1 MPPRVIDL
9 RNTDD
14 THDIVHITVQA
25 LAEGRI
31 VAFPTESVYV
41 LAAGALHE
49 KAVAQVRMSG
59 YDPKTPLTLAVKSV
73 DERLDF
79 VPIWIR
85 SASGP
90 HVAARPPR

>member
-14 THDIVHITVQA
+14 TRDIVHITVQA

-49 KAVAQVRMSG
+49 KAVAQLRAMSG
-59 YDPKTPLTLAVKSV
+59 YDPNTPLTLAVKSV
-73 DERLDF
+73 DEALDF
-79 VPIWIR
+79 VPNMDPLGKRI
-85 SASGP
+85 
-90 HVAARPPR
+90 ARRC